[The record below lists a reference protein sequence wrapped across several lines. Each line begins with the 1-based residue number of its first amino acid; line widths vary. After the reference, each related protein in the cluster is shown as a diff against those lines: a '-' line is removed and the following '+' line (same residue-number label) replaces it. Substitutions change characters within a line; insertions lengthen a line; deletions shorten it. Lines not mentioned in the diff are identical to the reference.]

1 MDQSNKVKQTN
12 VINNFNQIEDVLINN
27 SSSFIYMNIRSLR
40 KNFNIF
46 LANINK
52 IIANINII
60 ILVETNIVDD
70 ENQFYTITNFNSV
83 FLNRNGKGGGIAV
96 YVKENI
102 NFTTT
107 HINTTYFE
115 TIQID
120 LSIDNNIITL
130 FPIYRPPRLNT
141 NMYVHKRIGTN
152 NKHDT
157 QKQSDDSCW

>member
-52 IIANINII
+52 IIANIKII

-83 FLNRNGKGGGIAV
+83 FLN
-96 YVKENI
+96 
-102 NFTTT
+102 
-107 HINTTYFE
+107 
-115 TIQID
+115 
-120 LSIDNNIITL
+120 
-130 FPIYRPPRLNT
+130 
-141 NMYVHKRIGTN
+141 
-152 NKHDT
+152 
-157 QKQSDDSCW
+157 